1 MKFNINNYKGKYVM
15 HCKTEEEAKDF
26 CKFLESIGLEWRS
39 GRSYLEHTD
48 WKHYME
54 NICYDFNRRQRS
66 SLEYYKGNNYTILEW
81 SDFMNREFTKADLK
95 SGDVILR
102 RRGDVEIVCLETG
115 TFIRQTGGWN
125 ELSDIKED
133 LTCKPYGDYSMS
145 DGDIVAVRR
154 PVKPGDCR
162 FSAFDEKVGE
172 LVYDR
177 GEEMT
182 LEEVCKA
189 LGREIKIVKE
199 K

>member
-1 MKFNINNYKGKYVM
+1 
-15 HCKTEEEAKDF
+15 
-26 CKFLESIGLEWRS
+26 
-39 GRSYLEHTD
+39 
-48 WKHYME
+48 
-54 NICYDFNRRQRS
+54 
-66 SLEYYKGNNYTILEW
+66 
-81 SDFMNREFTKADLK
+81 MNREFTKADLK

-125 ELSDIKED
+125 ELSNINED
-133 LTCKPYGDYSMS
+133 LTCKPYRDYSMS
-145 DGDIVAVRR
+145 GSDIVAVRR
-154 PVKPGDCR
+154 PVKPSDCR

-177 GEEMT
+177 GKEMT